1 MDMISKHQFESVTKL
16 LSIGV
21 NNYVQIR
28 QQAGLTAEELDE
40 ILAHLDYYTKKFAEE
55 DRLKKEQELKQSK
68 KKHWWQR

>member
-1 MDMISKHQFESVTKL
+1 MISKHQFESVTKL

-40 ILAHLDYYTKKFAEE
+40 ILEHLDYYTKKFAEE
-55 DRLKKEQELKQSK
+55 DRLKKEQELQGQKK
-68 KKHWWQR
+68 KKHWWRR